1 MFGRMMTDTGDEHEA
16 CRRLL
21 AAWDLG
27 QVTHIQRE
35 LCGATNRVY
44 RVQASSGESFLRIY
58 RRADPRIAEREHA
71 LIAHA
76 RRRGVPTVAVLPART
91 GGSVVQVEGHVCALY
106 EAATG
111 TQLPNG
117 GLGSCDATAAAACL
131 GHLHRALQPL
141 PDAGYL
147 RWQIAWDGPE
157 WIERL
162 SVVELALSREGLQD
176 DTDRWA
182 LERLRAQRQWLGHP
196 DCEHA
201 YEPHSPPQVVHGD
214 YQAMNLFFR
223 EGSVSAVIDWDQ
235 AAFMPRGFEVA
246 RACSFLFRLEPEL
259 TGEFLRAY
267 HAANP
272 LADAE
277 LEDGVRAWACFADHH
292 VWPLE
297 EAYLHGNRAAR
308 RFIPHAP
315 FRPSREAWAV
325 LGF

>member
-1 MFGRMMTDTGDEHEA
+1 MTTDTRDEYEQ

-21 AAWDLG
+21 DAWDLR
-27 QVTHIQRE
+27 QVTGIERH
-35 LCGATNRVY
+35 LGGATNRVY
-44 RVQASSGESFLRIY
+44 RVQADGAESFLRIY
-58 RRADPRIAEREHA
+58 RRADLIVAEREHA

-76 RRRGVPTVAVLPART
+76 RHHGVPTVSVLPTRS
-91 GGSVVQVEGHVCALY
+91 GSSVVQVAGQVCALY
-106 EAATG
+106 QAATG

-117 GLGSCDATAAAACL
+117 GLGTCDAIAAAACL

-141 PDAGYL
+141 HDAGYL
-147 RWQIAWDGPE
+147 RWKIAWDGPE

-162 SVVELALSREGLQD
+162 SVVELALFRHGLQD

-182 LERLRAQRQWLGHP
+182 LERLRAQRQWLSHP

-201 YEPHSPPQVVHGD
+201 YEPCSPRQVVHGD
-214 YQAMNLFFR
+214 YQATNLFFQQ
-223 EGSVSAVIDWDQ
+223 GSVSAVIDWEQ

-259 TGEFLRAY
+259 TRQFLRAY
-267 HAANP
+267 QAANP
-272 LADAE
+272 LEDAE
-277 LEDGVRAWACFADHH
+277 LKDGARAWGCYADHH

-315 FRPSREAWAV
+315 FRPFREAWGV

>member
-1 MFGRMMTDTGDEHEA
+1 MTVDARLEQEQ
-16 CRRLL
+16 CRALL
-21 AAWDLG
+21 SAWPLG
-27 QVTHIQRE
+27 QVTGIERQ
-35 LCGATNRVY
+35 LGGAYNRTY
-44 RVQASSGESFLRIY
+44 RVQASTGVSFLRIY
-58 RRADPRIAEREHA
+58 RRADPALAEREHA

-76 RRRGVPTVAVLPART
+76 HRQGVPTVALLPARS
-91 GGSVVQVEGHVCALY
+91 GSSVVEVEGVVCALY
-106 EAATG
+106 SEAPG

-117 GLGSCDATAAAACL
+117 GLGRAEATAAAACL

-162 SVVELALSREGLQD
+162 NVVERALSLRGVLD

-196 DCEHA
+196 DCAHA
-201 YEPHSPPQVVHGD
+201 YEPRSPRQVVHGD
-214 YQAMNLFFR
+214 YQARNLFFR
-223 EGSVSAVIDWDQ
+223 EGRVSAVIDWEQ

-259 TGEFLRAY
+259 TREFLRAY

-272 LADAE
+272 LEDRE
-277 LEDGVRAWACFADHH
+277 REDGARAWGCFADHH
-292 VWPLE
+292 VFAIE
-297 EAYLHGNRAAR
+297 EAYLHGNEVAR
-308 RFIPHAP
+308 SYIQHAP
-315 FRPSREAWAV
+315 FRPFREAWGE
-325 LGF
+325 LGL